1 MARPPVGVYAH
12 ISIALVG
19 CVFGAGCCNCGK
31 PAAASLQERLN
42 PPNLLSMGEVVNAIN
57 ANNIKIPTLYATL
70 NYSATIY
77 DGKQAHSV
85 SSDEG
90 YVWYQAP
97 DNFRLQG
104 KMAAVGTVF
113 DIGSNFEKYWLEV
126 IPGTN
131 RLWWGNY
138 ADLARLQSDQLP
150 IPIRPDLVTQVLA
163 VATINT
169 DFNALPAPTMRY
181 DGAADAYVLVFIV
194 HVPDRWLAQ
203 KEIWYDRATLRPRRI
218 ILYDQ
223 HGRPVLR
230 AALSLDKHVRM
241 AEGKPADWPLVPG
254 DYKLFFPDSG
264 SRMEFSLN
272 DVALEHK
279 VGRVVFP
286 NARTFQVPDVKGT
299 DVRPIQIGGGGGS

>member
-1 MARPPVGVYAH
+1 MTHRLL
-12 ISIALVG
+12 SIVLTG
-19 CVFGAGCCNCGK
+19 CVFLAGCCNCGK
-31 PAAASLQERLN
+31 QTTASTENRLN
-42 PPNLLSMGEVVNAIN
+42 PPGLLTMTAVVDAIN
-57 ANNIKIPTLYATL
+57 SNNARIPTLYATL
-70 NYSATIY
+70 NYSATIR
-77 DGKQAHSV
+77 DGNQVHSV

-90 YVWYQAP
+90 YVWYRRP
-97 DNFRLQG
+97 DDFRLVG

-113 DIGSNFEKYWLEV
+113 DIGSNSERYWLEV

-131 RLWWGNY
+131 RLWFGTY

-163 VATINT
+163 VATINP

-194 HVPDRWLAQ
+194 HAPDRWLAQ
-203 KEIWYDRATLRPRRI
+203 KEIWYDRATLRPRRV
-218 ILYDQ
+218 ILYDLD
-223 HGRPVLR
+223 GRPVLR
-230 AALSLDKHVRM
+230 ATLSLDKRVRSP
-241 AEGKPADWPLVPG
+241 EGKPADWPLVPG

-272 DVALEHK
+272 DVSLEHK

-286 NARTFQVPDVKGT
+286 NARTFQMPDVKGT